1 MANRNI
7 QKENTFTLIGAEYE
21 APASL
26 NENIRAWFK
35 RNSPHEPQLNM
46 IPDNVRFSA
55 VKKSDI
61 LLRGSESKEITYP
74 HPAPSMAFT
83 VVRLHRR
90 ELSIII

>member
-7 QKENTFTLIGAEYE
+7 QKVNTFTLIGAEYE

-55 VKKSDI
+55 VKNVLTATTYEELPYWYGELD
-61 LLRGSESKEITYP
+61 SEPRDLIYCCVAARAKK
-74 HPAPSMAFT
+74 
-83 VVRLHRR
+83 
-90 ELSIII
+90 